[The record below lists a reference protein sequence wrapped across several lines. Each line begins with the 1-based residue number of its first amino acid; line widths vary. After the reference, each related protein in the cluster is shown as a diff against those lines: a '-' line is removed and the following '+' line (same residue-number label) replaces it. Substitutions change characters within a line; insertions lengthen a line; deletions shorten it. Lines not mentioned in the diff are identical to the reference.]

1 MLTHVARFFVKL
13 SWGVLAMRTLRMEM
27 MKLSMDDWAVSEIF
41 TSLR

>member
-13 SWGVLAMRTLRMEM
+13 SWRVLAERTLRMEM
-27 MKLSMDDWAVSEIF
+27 KFAIGDLDVSEIF